1 MKKQIQHLNI
11 KKPTKYQP
19 KTLKLIGLV
28 RKLITKYKGRKL
40 TLRQIF
46 YQLVAKRI
54 IPNNLRAYKNLS
66 YLIAKAR
73 KNEDLPWDVM
83 RNHTR
88 FIIKENSWPNYKD
101 FTKKIEK
108 IYRKSKLANQRNYI
122 EIWIEK
128 DSLREWFEPITK
140 EFDIPLIICRG
151 YPSITTLYEASKRL
165 KEIQKPIH
173 ILYFGDFDPS
183 GEDIFRAIK
192 ERLIKDF
199 KINPKKLHIKKV
211 ALTLKDVKQYKL
223 PPAPTKATD
232 SRSRKFIK
240 KFGNFAVELEAL
252 PVRVLEQKIKRSIKS
267 LLNWKQFQK
276 DLKKEKQEAKK
287 LRKLAEKIEKA

>member
-1 MKKQIQHLNI
+1 MKKIS
-11 KKPTKYQP
+11 KYRT
-19 KTLKLIGLV
+19 KTLKIIGQV
-28 RKLITKYKGRKL
+28 RKLITKHKGRKL

-46 YQLVAKRI
+46 YQLVAKKI
-54 IPNNLRAYKNLS
+54 IPNNIRAYKNLS

-73 KNEDLPWDVM
+73 KSGDLPWDVM

-88 FIIKENSWPNYKD
+88 FVIKENSWPNFKD

-108 IYRKSKLANQRNYI
+108 IYHKSKLANQGNYI
-122 EIWIEK
+122 EIWVEK

-151 YPSITTLYEASKRL
+151 YPSVTTLYEASKRF

-183 GEDIFRAIK
+183 GEDIFRTIK
-192 ERLIKDF
+192 EKLIKDF
-199 KINPKKLHIKKV
+199 KINPKKLLINKI

-232 SRSRKFIK
+232 SRSGKFVK
-240 KFGNFAVELEAL
+240 MYGNFAVELEAL
-252 PVRVLEQKIKRSIKS
+252 PVRVLEQKIKRSIKN
-267 LLNWKQFQK
+267 LLDLKQFQR
-276 DLKKEKQEAKK
+276 DLKREKQETKK
-287 LRKLAEKIEKA
+287 LKKLVEKIEKA

>member
-1 MKKQIQHLNI
+1 MEKIS
-11 KKPTKYQP
+11 KYRN
-19 KTLKLIGLV
+19 KTLKIIGQV
-28 RKLITKYKGRKL
+28 QKLITKHRGRKL

-46 YQLVAKRI
+46 YQLVAKKI
-54 IPNNLRAYKNLS
+54 IQNNLHAYKNLS

-73 KNEDLPWDVM
+73 KSGDLPWDVM

-88 FIIKENSWPNYKD
+88 FVIKENSWPNYKD

-108 IYRKSKLANQRNYI
+108 IYHKSKLANQRNYI

-140 EFDIPLIICRG
+140 EFDIPLVICRG

-165 KEIQKPIH
+165 KEIKKPIY

-183 GEDIFRAIK
+183 GEDIFRTIK
-192 ERLIKDF
+192 EKLTKDF
-199 KINPKKLHIKKV
+199 GISRRKLHIKKV
-211 ALTLKDVKQYKL
+211 ALTLKDIKKYKL

-232 SRSRKFIK
+232 SRSGKFVK
-240 KFGNFAVELEAL
+240 KYGNFAVELEAL
-252 PVRVLEQKIKRSIKS
+252 PVKALEQKIKKNIKS

-276 DLKKEKQEAKK
+276 DLKKEKQETKK
-287 LRKLAEKIEKA
+287 LRKLVEKIEKA

>member
-1 MKKQIQHLNI
+1 MKKIS
-11 KKPTKYQP
+11 KYRT
-19 KTLKLIGLV
+19 KTLKIIGLV
-28 RKLITKYKGRKL
+28 RKLITQHRGRKL
-40 TLRQIF
+40 TLRQVF
-46 YQLVAKRI
+46 YQLVAKKI

-73 KNEDLPWDVM
+73 KNGDLPWDVM

-88 FIIKENSWPNYKD
+88 FVIKENSWPNFKD

-108 IYRKSKLANQRNYI
+108 IYHKSKLANQRNYI

-165 KEIQKPIH
+165 KEIKKPIY

-183 GEDIFRAIK
+183 GEDIFRTIK
-192 ERLIKDF
+192 EKLIKDF
-199 KINPKKLHIKKV
+199 GVNRRKLHIKKV
-211 ALTLKDVKQYKL
+211 ALTLKDIKKYKL
-223 PPAPTKATD
+223 PPAPTKTTD
-232 SRSRKFIK
+232 SRSGKFVK
-240 KFGNFAVELEAL
+240 KYGDFAVELEAL
-252 PVRVLEQKIKRSIKS
+252 PVKVLEQKIKKNIKS

-276 DLKKEKQEAKK
+276 DLKKEKQETKK
-287 LRKLAEKIEKA
+287 LRKLVEKIET

>member
-1 MKKQIQHLNI
+1 MAG
-11 KKPTKYQP
+11 KYQT
-19 KTLKLIGLV
+19 KTKEILGLI
-28 RKLITKYKGRKL
+28 RKLITQHRGRKL
-40 TLRQIF
+40 TLRQVF
-46 YQLVAKRI
+46 YQLVAKKI

-73 KNEDLPWDVM
+73 KNGDIPWDVI

-88 FIIKENSWPNYKD
+88 FVIKENSWPNFKD

-108 IYRKSKLANQRNYI
+108 IYHKSKLANQRNYI

-140 EFDIPLIICRG
+140 EFDVPLIICRG

-183 GEDIFRAIK
+183 GEDIFRTIK
-192 ERLIKDF
+192 EKLIKDF
-199 KINPKKLHIKKV
+199 GVNRRKLHIKKV
-211 ALTLKDVKQYKL
+211 ALTLKDIKKYKL
-223 PPAPTKATD
+223 PPAPTKSTD
-232 SRSRKFIK
+232 SRSGKFVK
-240 KFGNFAVELEAL
+240 KYGDFAVELEAL

-276 DLKKEKQEAKK
+276 DLKKEKQETKK
-287 LRKLAEKIEKA
+287 LRKLIEKIEKA